1 MDKIVIVT
9 SQSGFD
15 YGLIELINT
24 VFPDCDVRVAF
35 SANEALEE
43 IATGPC
49 CLSKEGRSNGKGPNC
64 R

>member
-9 SQSGFD
+9 SQPEPG
-15 YGLIELINT
+15 YGLIELLIT
-24 VFPDCDVRVAF
+24 VFPDCEVRVAF
-35 SANEALEE
+35 SATEALEE

-49 CLSKEGRSNGKGPNC
+49 CLSKDGRSNGKGPNC